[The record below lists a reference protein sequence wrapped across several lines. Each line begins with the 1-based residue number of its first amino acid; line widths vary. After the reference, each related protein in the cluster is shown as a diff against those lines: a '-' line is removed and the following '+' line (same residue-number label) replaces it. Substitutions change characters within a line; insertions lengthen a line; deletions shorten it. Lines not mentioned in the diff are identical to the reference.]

1 MMIQAE
7 RKDGKIKQLDLPDS
21 DLTTNAGVEDWS
33 TPNDSNPDS
42 TGIVLFGEK
51 KFGEKKSVFLSEKNL
66 KMISV
71 KSLLSTIAETEKIE
85 EVPITS
91 AEPNVIANTNAINK
105 IVESF
110 NSWIDFAIEESED
123 I

>member
-33 TPNDSNPDS
+33 TPNDSNPDN
-42 TGIVLFGEK
+42 TGIVLFGQT
-51 KFGEKKSVFLSEKNL
+51 KFGEKKSFYLSENNL

-71 KSLLSTIAETEKIE
+71 KLLLSTIAETEKIE

-110 NSWIDFAIEESED
+110 NSWIDFAIEESEN